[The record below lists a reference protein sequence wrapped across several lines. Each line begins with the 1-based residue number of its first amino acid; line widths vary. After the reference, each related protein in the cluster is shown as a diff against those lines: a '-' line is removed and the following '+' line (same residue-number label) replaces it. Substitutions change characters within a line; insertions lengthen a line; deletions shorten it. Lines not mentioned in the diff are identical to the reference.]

1 MGPTYVVLHALGQVV
16 IRNRFWMTWNLILAF
31 TPAVLAVLVFRS
43 RGPRTLGWWAGA
55 GLVLLFLPNA
65 PYVVTDLVHLRDD
78 VVLAGGDLAVVGG
91 VLPVYATFIL
101 AGFVAYAVAVTEL
114 GRYLSSVGLG
124 RFRGTAELAVHCAC
138 AVGVVLGRVARLN
151 SWEPVTQPHTTA
163 ERIVLT
169 LTWRWAPVAVVVTF
183 LATWVGFLVV
193 RGAGRAGGRAVVAVV
208 GHDALWRRFRAA

>member
-1 MGPTYVVLHALGQVV
+1 
-16 IRNRFWMTWNLILAF
+16 
-31 TPAVLAVLVFRS
+31 
-43 RGPRTLGWWAGA
+43 
-55 GLVLLFLPNA
+55 VLLFLPNA

-91 VLPVYATFIL
+91 VLPVYGTFIL

-124 RFRGTAELAVHCAC
+124 RFRGAAELAVHGAC

-183 LATWVGFLVV
+183 LATWVGYMVV

>member
-1 MGPTYVVLHALGQVV
+1 
-16 IRNRFWMTWNLILAF
+16 MTWNLILAF

-91 VLPVYATFIL
+91 VLPVYGTFIL

-124 RFRGTAELAVHCAC
+124 RFRGAAELAVHGAC

-183 LATWVGFLVV
+183 LATSVGYMVV